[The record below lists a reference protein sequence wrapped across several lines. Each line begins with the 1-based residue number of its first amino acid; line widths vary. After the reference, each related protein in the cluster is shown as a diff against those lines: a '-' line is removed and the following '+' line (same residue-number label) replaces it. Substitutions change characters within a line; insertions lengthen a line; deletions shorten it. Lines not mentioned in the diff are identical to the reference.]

1 MAMLDNA
8 GQSAVDTFW
17 SRCGRWFDVAFPR
30 CIEAAIERAVPLRVI
45 KLPRLTLRAV
55 EDWLRMRG
63 RPFSFNC
70 RSRAVRG
77 CLVAFGGR
85 GIIFIDEDDPEDEQ
99 RFTVAHELAHFLVD
113 YWLPRLKAIE
123 KFRDTVPDIAKVM
136 DGLRPPRATERF
148 YALMAGVRIGI
159 FTDLMERDNE
169 SLMNAEVW
177 QVEDRADQ
185 VALAIL
191 APPDDVFSSVTF
203 SPEAGF
209 AQREECLRAALI
221 EMYGLPES
229 VSKPYTRSL
238 LTAAGLGPSWI
249 ETFGLR

>member
-1 MAMLDNA
+1 MVDNTSQA
-8 GQSAVDTFW
+8 AVDTFW
-17 SRCGRWFDVAFPR
+17 RRCGRWQDTTFPR
-30 CIEAAIERAVPLRVI
+30 NIERAIERAVPLRVI

-55 EDWLRMRG
+55 EDWLRRRG
-63 RPFSFNC
+63 ISFCFNC

-85 GIIFIDEDDPEDEQ
+85 GIIFIDESDPEDEQ

-113 YWLPRLKAIE
+113 YWLPRMKAIE
-123 KFRDTVPDIAKVM
+123 KFRDAIPDIAKVM

-148 YALMAGVRIGI
+148 YALMAGIHIGI

-169 SLMNAEVW
+169 SLMNDEVW
-177 QVEDRADQ
+177 RIEDRADQ
-185 VALAIL
+185 VALTIL
-191 APPDDVFSSVTF
+191 APAEDVFSNVDLSMRR
-203 SPEAGF
+203 GF
-209 AQREECLRAALI
+209 AQREEGLRAVLT
-221 EMYGLPES
+221 ERYGLPES
-229 VSKPYTRSL
+229 VSAPYTRAL